1 VVEIEKSVKM
11 SEQAQFVRV
20 GKMRCVATGRPVAQ
34 DHAEGPHG
42 NLTDFPGALN
52 CRGLSASDPRP
63 SRNVSGSAER
73 DRCSPICDFFPK
85 TESDFAALGRR
96 TAFSSRRTTSVIGG
110 NSEVSALR
118 GSSQFDPEQTSVRVL
133 HQPF

>member
-85 TESDFAALGRR
+85 TESDGGRR
-96 TAFSSRRTTSVIGG
+96 VRLGKAPSLIV
-110 NSEVSALR
+110 AAKLR
-118 GSSQFDPEQTSVRVL
+118 GAIRFREL
-133 HQPF
+133 M